1 MSRKFEQFFPIVII
15 TIEILTVFLSMNYL
29 SPKKYFNQDFV
40 FGRITEI
47 VSEKTDDDP
56 YVPSRKLGKQELEVL
71 ILSGEYKGQTFYIQN
86 TLSKGHNILTEEGKS
101 YIFSIREES
110 EIKTVVWL
118 YSYNRIPILSMLLI
132 LFISLVVIIAGK
144 KGVRSLIALS
154 FTGILI
160 LFVLVP
166 LILKGFDP
174 VLLSIILLILIT
186 TVNFLLI
193 SGFNKKSIVAIT
205 GTLGGIISAAF
216 ISYITAK
223 IAHLSGINME
233 KGEQILYIA
242 EDYGIKINGFL
253 FIAILIASSGAVMDV
268 AMSITSALTEIKVHK
283 PQIHNRDLFKSGMS
297 IGHDLIG
304 TMINTLILA
313 FTGGSFT
320 LILMIYGLAMKFNQF
335 INIPIISIEIIQAL
349 SGSIGI
355 LLTVPITNIFF
366 IFIYK
371 RRRK

>member
-40 FGRITEI
+40 FGKVTEI

-56 YVPSRKLGKQELEVL
+56 YVPGRKLGKQELEVL

-118 YSYNRIPILSMLLI
+118 YSYNRIPILSVLLI

-174 VLLSIILLILIT
+174 VLLSITLLILIT

-268 AMSITSALTEIKVHK
+268 AMSITSALTEIRVHK